1 MLTLAGRGAILAGT
15 RRVGGVV
22 AERLAAEGVR
32 IALLYRRSLAEVT
45 ALQARIAEKGE
56 PPLIVQA
63 DLGIE
68 DDVKRAVSEAAER
81 LGDLSFC
88 INLASDYPRTPF
100 ETLDASA
107 WDRGMLAAKA
117 TFLLS
122 IHASRR
128 MLANA
133 GPTRGH
139 IVNFGDWAAGETP
152 YHDFLPYLTGKASI
166 DFMTRA
172 FALELAPRGILVN
185 QVSPGPTE
193 RPPDLPD
200 SEWAEALS
208 MAPLHRES
216 SAADIAELIVTL
228 LRLES
233 ITGET
238 IRVDS
243 GRHLAG
249 AGPADQGTARN

>member
-1 MLTLAGRGAILAGT
+1 MLTLAGRGAIIAGT
-15 RRVGGVV
+15 RRVGATV
-22 AERLAAEGVR
+22 AARLAAEGVKL
-32 IALLYRRSLAEVT
+32 ALVYRRSLKEVT
-45 ALQARIAEKGE
+45 ELQARIATNGE
-56 PPLIVQA
+56 PPILVQA

-68 DDVKRAVSEAAER
+68 ADVQRAVDEAASK

-88 INLASDYPRTPF
+88 INLASDYPHTPLD
-100 ETLDASA
+100 TLDVAA

-117 TFLLS
+117 TYLLS
-122 IHASRR
+122 IHAARR
-128 MLANA
+128 MAENP

-139 IVNFGDWAAGETP
+139 IINFGDWAAGETP
-152 YHDFLPYLTGKASI
+152 YHDYLPYLTGKAAI

-172 FALELAPRGILVN
+172 FALELAPKGILVN

-193 RPPDLPD
+193 RPPDLSD
-200 SEWAEALS
+200 TIWAEALS

-216 SAADIAELIVTL
+216 SPADMAEMIVTL
-228 LRLES
+228 LRMES

-249 AGPADQGTARN
+249 SGPADHGTVRE

>member
-15 RRVGGVV
+15 RRVGATV
-22 AERLAAEGVR
+22 AERLAAEGVK
-32 IALLYRRSLAEVT
+32 IALVYRRSLAEVT

-63 DLGIE
+63 DLGLE
-68 DDVKRAVSEAAER
+68 DDVRRAVDEAATK
-81 LGDLSFC
+81 LGNLSFC
-88 INLASDYPRTPF
+88 INLASDYPRTPL
-100 ETLDASA
+100 ETLDAAA
-107 WDRGMLAAKA
+107 WERGMLAAKA
-117 TFLLS
+117 TYLLS
-122 IHASRR
+122 VHASKR
-128 MLANA
+128 MLENP

-139 IVNFGDWAAGETP
+139 IINFGDWAAGETP
-152 YHDFLPYLTGKASI
+152 YHDFLPYLTGKAAI

-172 FALELAPRGILVN
+172 FALELAPKGILVN

-200 SEWAEALS
+200 HEWAEALS

-216 SAADIAELIVTL
+216 SPVDMAELIVTL

-249 AGPADQGTARN
+249 SGPADQGSTRE